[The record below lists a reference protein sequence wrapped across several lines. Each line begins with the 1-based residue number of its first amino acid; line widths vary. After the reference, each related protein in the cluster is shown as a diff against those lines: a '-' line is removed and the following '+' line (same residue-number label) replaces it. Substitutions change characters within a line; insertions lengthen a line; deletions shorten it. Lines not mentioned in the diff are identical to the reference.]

1 MLGNSCITSLN
12 TLARTLSIPPKT
24 GLGWGL
30 GAVRIRPEYLL
41 MKPTGTSI
49 LDKDDT
55 TTTGRASI
63 DMDKDMGKFALFY
76 RLARG
81 VFL

>member
-1 MLGNSCITSLN
+1 MLGSSCITN
-12 TLARTLSIPPKT
+12 PDTLVRTLSIPPKT
-24 GLGWGL
+24 GLEGGL

-41 MKPTGTSI
+41 MTLTGTSI